1 MSACIAECKIDKAI
15 KPKPTE
21 HTEKQTVYVKNEV
34 LAPKWNLDVEF
45 VLHILASDVIYSIII
60 KEKEMILN
68 KIV

>member
-34 LAPKWNLDVEF
+34 LAPKGNLVAEL
-45 VLHILASDVIYSIII
+45 VLHIVPPA
-60 KEKEMILN
+60 
-68 KIV
+68 